1 MKYIWSGRLKKN
13 LHHLVRQF
21 TFSIEIDRKL
31 ALFDVLG
38 SIVHVGML
46 VKQKIIPRQDGRK
59 LISGL
64 KKIQNEI
71 KTNSFVFMPDDEDI
85 HTAVER
91 RLIELIGPCA
101 GKLHTSRSR
110 NDQIVLDEKLYL
122 KQVIPEM
129 IDSIV
134 YFQKSLVEKAE
145 ECFGIYMPEFTHFQ
159 PAQPVLFSHH
169 LLAYVAMC
177 ERDKERFIDA
187 LKRINVSPLGACACV
202 GTSFNIAPEYVAKK
216 LNFEKVFSN
225 SVDVVSDRD
234 FILETISTIGILM
247 VHLSRIS
254 EEFILWHC
262 PLIGF
267 VDLPEEFCTGSSIMP
282 QKKNP
287 DVLELIRGKTSTVIG
302 NLTGIFTLIKGLPL
316 SYNRDLQED
325 KRFLF
330 DSCEISAVSLAILA
344 EIVKKTRINSNR
356 MKQACK
362 IGYIEATDIAEY
374 LVTRGLPFRQAH
386 HLVGKIVGIAVEKN
400 LPVSEIDEET
410 LKKMGCDAE
419 TIHFIKTLD
428 SQKSIHLKKS
438 KGGTGIT
445 QVKQEIRKWKS
456 ILK

>member
-1 MKYIWSGRLKKN
+1 MKYIWSGRLKKD

-21 TFSIEIDRKL
+21 TFSIEIDKKM

-38 SIVHVGML
+38 SIVHAEML
-46 VKQKIIPRQDGRK
+46 VTQKIISRQDGHRI
-59 LISGL
+59 ISGL

-71 KTNSFVFMPDDEDI
+71 KTDSFVFMPDDEDI

-91 RLIELIGPCA
+91 RLTELIGPCA
-101 GKLHTSRSR
+101 GKLHTARSR

-122 KQVIPEM
+122 KHIIPEM
-129 IDSIV
+129 IASIV
-134 YFQKSLVEKAE
+134 CFQKNLVKKAE
-145 ECFGIYMPEFTHFQ
+145 ECLGIYMPEFTHFQ
-159 PAQPVLFSHH
+159 PAQPVLFAHH
-169 LLAYVAMC
+169 LLAYVTMC
-177 ERDKERFIDA
+177 ERDKDRFIDA

-202 GTSFNIAPEYVAKK
+202 GTSFNIDPDYVAEK
-216 LNFEKVFSN
+216 LNFETIFSN
-225 SVDVVSDRD
+225 SIDAVSDRD
-234 FILETISTIGILM
+234 FIIETISAIGILM

-254 EEFILWHC
+254 EEFIIWHS

-330 DSCEISAVSLAILA
+330 ESCEISAVSLAILT
-344 EIVKKTRINSNR
+344 EIIEKTKINANR
-356 MKQACK
+356 MKESCK
-362 IGYIEATDIAEY
+362 VGYIEATDIAEY
-374 LVTRGLPFRQAH
+374 LVTRGTPFRQAH
-386 HLVGKIVGIAVEKN
+386 HLVGKLVGIAAERN
-400 LPVSEIDEET
+400 LPMAEIDEET
-410 LKKMGCDAE
+410 LKMMGCDTE

-428 SQKSIHLKKS
+428 SQKSISLKKS
-438 KGGTGIT
+438 KGGTGIN
-445 QVKQEIRKWKS
+445 QVKQEIKKWKS